1 MFWTRATA
9 SDSASPAVRRQQQVY
24 ALAACA
30 LALLLVGAATFSR
43 TWHAL
48 EFKTFDVLTAW
59 TAPQRT
65 ALPVVILAID
75 EPTFQELQHTWP
87 FPRSVH
93 AALLKRLHDEG
104 AAAVG
109 LDIVFADPSTEAEDA
124 ALAQAI
130 AETGPVVLAATREK
144 IDSSNAALWLDVM
157 PLQRFLDAGADAG
170 DAGVEPDDDF
180 VVRRVPVA
188 REGFALRLA
197 QRAAEA
203 WGQGCF
209 AQIERQVC
217 AADRDGLPG
226 AKRSNSRSYCEYLQ
240 RRSPPEAADA
250 HGAAICAEHPRM
262 PVLRHFDWIGYRGPR
277 GTFDTRSYY
286 QALEPGLLPA
296 GFFKNKIVLVGRS
309 ARTATELSRSQADLF
324 NSPFGTAGGERLFP
338 GVELQATLVDNYLT
352 GGGLRTVP
360 EGWTLA
366 LVALLVPL
374 LLWGNRRLHPAGA
387 AALAAALVAAIAGA
401 SWWLF
406 GRFQLWWPPLLP
418 AAAALAVYGAAALA
432 GYAFVRRRARQ
443 TRAMFAQYVPPAVV
457 SRLIAQPELMRL
469 GGEARE
475 VTLMFTD
482 LANFTTLS
490 EQLSAEQTVEVLT
503 AYFNAMTPIVHAT
516 GGTVD
521 KFIGDAVM
529 AFWGAPLDDPQH
541 AEHAVNA
548 AILMQQAMQML
559 VADLR
564 ARGLPPIHMR
574 IGLHTGRVVVGNVG
588 SEQRF
593 SYTAIG
599 DAVNLAARL
608 EGANKAF
615 GTGILLSAATAAQLP
630 PTVALRALDDV
641 VVKGKT
647 EPVRVFTPC
656 DDAAVRDA
664 SLAALNAFH
673 ARDWDGASGYLA
685 QVLARVPG
693 DAAALRLLQRVA
705 EARALP
711 AGSDWSPAV
720 ALDKL

>member
-109 LDIVFADPSTEAEDA
+109 LDIVFADPSTETEDA

-203 WGQGCF
+203 RGK
-209 AQIERQVC
+209 
-217 AADRDGLPG
+217 L
-226 AKRSNSRSYCEYLQ
+226 
-240 RRSPPEAADA
+240 
-250 HGAAICAEHPRM
+250 

-352 GGGLRTVP
+352 GGGLRSVP

-406 GRFQLWWPPLLP
+406 GCFQLWWPPLLP

-541 AEHAVNA
+541 AEHAVTA
-548 AILMQQAMQML
+548 AISMQQAMQVL

-630 PTVALRALDDV
+630 SSVALRALDDV

-673 ARDWDGASGYLA
+673 ARDWNGAGGYLA

-693 DAAALRLLQRVA
+693 DAAALRLQQRVA

-711 AGSDWSPAV
+711 VGSDWSPAV

>member
-109 LDIVFADPSTEAEDA
+109 LDIVFADPSTETEDA

-203 WGQGCF
+203 RGK
-209 AQIERQVC
+209 
-217 AADRDGLPG
+217 L
-226 AKRSNSRSYCEYLQ
+226 
-240 RRSPPEAADA
+240 
-250 HGAAICAEHPRM
+250 

-418 AAAALAVYGAAALA
+418 AAAAVAVYGAAALA

-443 TRAMFAQYVPPAVV
+443 TRPAWQCPACCSGTWQTAAHTARPWRRSPPA
-457 SRLIAQPELMRL
+457 
-469 GGEARE
+469 AR
-475 VTLMFTD
+475 
-482 LANFTTLS
+482 
-490 EQLSAEQTVEVLT
+490 
-503 AYFNAMTPIVHAT
+503 
-516 GGTVD
+516 
-521 KFIGDAVM
+521 
-529 AFWGAPLDDPQH
+529 
-541 AEHAVNA
+541 
-548 AILMQQAMQML
+548 
-559 VADLR
+559 R
-564 ARGLPPIHMR
+564 
-574 IGLHTGRVVVGNVG
+574 
-588 SEQRF
+588 
-593 SYTAIG
+593 
-599 DAVNLAARL
+599 
-608 EGANKAF
+608 
-615 GTGILLSAATAAQLP
+615 
-630 PTVALRALDDV
+630 
-641 VVKGKT
+641 
-647 EPVRVFTPC
+647 
-656 DDAAVRDA
+656 
-664 SLAALNAFH
+664 
-673 ARDWDGASGYLA
+673 
-685 QVLARVPG
+685 
-693 DAAALRLLQRVA
+693 
-705 EARALP
+705 
-711 AGSDWSPAV
+711 
-720 ALDKL
+720 

>member
-203 WGQGCF
+203 RGK
-209 AQIERQVC
+209 
-217 AADRDGLPG
+217 L
-226 AKRSNSRSYCEYLQ
+226 
-240 RRSPPEAADA
+240 
-250 HGAAICAEHPRM
+250 

-352 GGGLRTVP
+352 GGGLRSVP

-418 AAAALAVYGAAALA
+418 AAAAVAVYGAAALA

-541 AEHAVNA
+541 AEHAVTA
-548 AILMQQAMQML
+548 AISMQQAMQVL

-630 PTVALRALDDV
+630 SSVALRALDDV

-664 SLAALNAFH
+664 SLAALSAFH

-693 DAAALRLLQRVA
+693 DAAALHLQQRVA

-711 AGSDWSPAV
+711 VGSDWSPAV
-720 ALDKL
+720 ALEKL

>member
-109 LDIVFADPSTEAEDA
+109 LDIVFADPSTETEDA

-203 WGQGCF
+203 RGK
-209 AQIERQVC
+209 
-217 AADRDGLPG
+217 L
-226 AKRSNSRSYCEYLQ
+226 
-240 RRSPPEAADA
+240 
-250 HGAAICAEHPRM
+250 

-541 AEHAVNA
+541 AEHAVTA
-548 AILMQQAMQML
+548 AISMQQAMQVL

-630 PTVALRALDDV
+630 SSVALRALDDV

-656 DDAAVRDA
+656 GDAAVRDA

-693 DAAALRLLQRVA
+693 DAAARRLQQRVA

-711 AGSDWSPAV
+711 VGSDWSPAV

>member
-1 MFWTRATA
+1 MSWTRATA
-9 SDSASPAVRRQQQVY
+9 SEPAAPTARRRQR
-24 ALAACA
+24 LLSLGACA
-30 LALLLVGAATFSR
+30 LALLLVGAATLSR
-43 TWHAL
+43 PWHAL
-48 EFKTFDVLTAW
+48 EFKTFDVLTALA
-59 TAPQRT
+59 APQRPG
-65 ALPVVILAID
+65 LPVVILAID
-75 EPTFQELQHTWP
+75 EPTFQELQQTWP
-87 FPRSVH
+87 FPRGMH
-93 AALLKRLHDEG
+93 AALLRRLHAEG

-109 LDIVFADPSTEAEDA
+109 LDIVFADPSTEAQDA
-124 ALAQAI
+124 ALARSI

-144 IDSSNAALWLDVM
+144 IDSANAALWMDVL

-180 VVRRVPVA
+180 VVRRAPVA
-188 REGFALRLA
+188 RESFALRLA

-203 WGQGCF
+203 RGQ
-209 AQIERQVC
+209 
-217 AADRDGLPG
+217 
-226 AKRSNSRSYCEYLQ
+226 
-240 RRSPPEAADA
+240 
-250 HGAAICAEHPRM
+250 M

-296 GFFKNKIVLVGRS
+296 GFFKGKIVLVGRS
-309 ARTATELSRSQADLF
+309 ARTATELTRSQADLF

-338 GVELQATLVDNYLT
+338 GVELQATLVDNFLS
-352 GGGLRTVP
+352 GGGLRSVS

-366 LVALLVPL
+366 LTALLVPV
-374 LLWGNRRLHPAGA
+374 LLWGSRRLHPAGA
-387 AALAAALVAAIAGA
+387 AALTGALVVAMGA
-401 SWWLF
+401 VSWWLF
-406 GRFQLWWPPLLP
+406 AGFRLWWPPLLP
-418 AAAALAVYGAAALA
+418 AAAAVAVYGAAALVGFA
-432 GYAFVRRRARQ
+432 IVRQRARQ

-457 SRLIAQPELMRL
+457 SRLIAQPGLMRL

-503 AYFNAMTPIVHAT
+503 GYFNAMTPIVHAS

-541 AEHAVNA
+541 AAHAVQA
-548 AILMQQAMQML
+548 AIAMQQAMQAL
-559 VADLR
+559 VADLV

-630 PTVALRALDDV
+630 ASVALRALDDV
-641 VVKGKT
+641 IVKGKT

-656 DDAAVRDA
+656 DDAVVRDA
-664 SLAALNAFH
+664 SLAALGAFH
-673 ARDWDGASGYLA
+673 ARDWERANGHLA

-693 DAAALRLLQRVA
+693 DAAALRLQERVA
-705 EARALP
+705 LARALP
-711 AGSDWSPAV
+711 AGGDWSPAV

>member
-203 WGQGCF
+203 RGK
-209 AQIERQVC
+209 
-217 AADRDGLPG
+217 L
-226 AKRSNSRSYCEYLQ
+226 
-240 RRSPPEAADA
+240 
-250 HGAAICAEHPRM
+250 

-324 NSPFGTAGGERLFP
+324 NSPFGTVGGERLFP

-352 GGGLRTVP
+352 GGGLRSVP

-418 AAAALAVYGAAALA
+418 AAAAVAVYGAAALA

-541 AEHAVNA
+541 AEHAVTA
-548 AILMQQAMQML
+548 AISMQQAMQVL

-630 PTVALRALDDV
+630 SSVALRALDDV

-656 DDAAVRDA
+656 GDAAVRDA

-693 DAAALRLLQRVA
+693 DAAALRLQQRVA

-711 AGSDWSPAV
+711 VGSDWSPAV

>member
-93 AALLKRLHDEG
+93 AALLQRLHDEG

-109 LDIVFADPSTEAEDA
+109 LDIVFADPSTETEDA

-203 WGQGCF
+203 RGK
-209 AQIERQVC
+209 
-217 AADRDGLPG
+217 L
-226 AKRSNSRSYCEYLQ
+226 
-240 RRSPPEAADA
+240 
-250 HGAAICAEHPRM
+250 

-352 GGGLRTVP
+352 GGGLRSVP

-541 AEHAVNA
+541 AEHAVTA
-548 AILMQQAMQML
+548 AISMQQAMQVL

-630 PTVALRALDDV
+630 SSVALRALDDV

-664 SLAALNAFH
+664 SLAALSAFH

-693 DAAALRLLQRVA
+693 DAAALRLQQRVA

-711 AGSDWSPAV
+711 VGSDWSPAV

>member
-203 WGQGCF
+203 RGK
-209 AQIERQVC
+209 
-217 AADRDGLPG
+217 L
-226 AKRSNSRSYCEYLQ
+226 
-240 RRSPPEAADA
+240 
-250 HGAAICAEHPRM
+250 

-352 GGGLRTVP
+352 GGGLRSVP

-541 AEHAVNA
+541 AEHAVTA
-548 AILMQQAMQML
+548 AISMQQAMQVL

-630 PTVALRALDDV
+630 SSVALRALDDV

-673 ARDWDGASGYLA
+673 ARDWNGAGGYLA

-693 DAAALRLLQRVA
+693 DAAALRLQQRVA

-711 AGSDWSPAV
+711 VGSDWSPAV

>member
-144 IDSSNAALWLDVM
+144 IDSRNAALWLDVM

-203 WGQGCF
+203 RGK
-209 AQIERQVC
+209 
-217 AADRDGLPG
+217 L
-226 AKRSNSRSYCEYLQ
+226 
-240 RRSPPEAADA
+240 
-250 HGAAICAEHPRM
+250 

-541 AEHAVNA
+541 AEHAVTA
-548 AILMQQAMQML
+548 AISMQQAMQVL

-630 PTVALRALDDV
+630 SSVALRALDDV

-664 SLAALNAFH
+664 SLAALSAFH

-693 DAAALRLLQRVA
+693 DAAALRLQQRVA

-711 AGSDWSPAV
+711 VGSDWSPAV

>member
-93 AALLKRLHDEG
+93 AALLQRLHDEG

-203 WGQGCF
+203 RGK
-209 AQIERQVC
+209 
-217 AADRDGLPG
+217 L
-226 AKRSNSRSYCEYLQ
+226 
-240 RRSPPEAADA
+240 
-250 HGAAICAEHPRM
+250 

-418 AAAALAVYGAAALA
+418 AAAAVAVYGAAALA

-541 AEHAVNA
+541 AEHAVTA
-548 AILMQQAMQML
+548 AILMQQAMQVL

-630 PTVALRALDDV
+630 SSVALRALDDV

-656 DDAAVRDA
+656 GDAAVRDA

-693 DAAALRLLQRVA
+693 DAAALRLQQRVA

-711 AGSDWSPAV
+711 VGSDWSPAV

>member
-203 WGQGCF
+203 RGK
-209 AQIERQVC
+209 
-217 AADRDGLPG
+217 L
-226 AKRSNSRSYCEYLQ
+226 
-240 RRSPPEAADA
+240 
-250 HGAAICAEHPRM
+250 

-541 AEHAVNA
+541 AEHAVTA
-548 AILMQQAMQML
+548 AISMQQAMQVL

-588 SEQRF
+588 SDQRF

-630 PTVALRALDDV
+630 PTVALRPLDDV
-641 VVKGKT
+641 IVKGKT

-656 DDAAVRDA
+656 DDATVREA
-664 SLAALNAFH
+664 SSAALAAFH
-673 ARDWDGASGYLA
+673 ARDWPGAEA
-685 QVLARVPG
+685 QLARVLERLPG
-693 DAAALRLLQRVA
+693 DLAATRLRERVA
-705 EARALP
+705 EARLLP
-711 AGSDWSPAV
+711 ADAPWLPAV
-720 ALDKL
+720 SLDKL

>member
-203 WGQGCF
+203 RGK
-209 AQIERQVC
+209 
-217 AADRDGLPG
+217 L
-226 AKRSNSRSYCEYLQ
+226 
-240 RRSPPEAADA
+240 
-250 HGAAICAEHPRM
+250 

-296 GFFKNKIVLVGRS
+296 GFFKNKLVLVGRS

-541 AEHAVNA
+541 AEHAVTA
-548 AILMQQAMQML
+548 AISMQQAMQVL

-630 PTVALRALDDV
+630 SSVALRALDDV

-656 DDAAVRDA
+656 GDAAVRDA

-693 DAAALRLLQRVA
+693 DAAARRLQQRVA

-711 AGSDWSPAV
+711 VGSDWSPAV

>member
-203 WGQGCF
+203 RGK
-209 AQIERQVC
+209 
-217 AADRDGLPG
+217 L
-226 AKRSNSRSYCEYLQ
+226 
-240 RRSPPEAADA
+240 
-250 HGAAICAEHPRM
+250 

-418 AAAALAVYGAAALA
+418 AAAAVAVYGAAALA

-541 AEHAVNA
+541 AEHAVTA
-548 AILMQQAMQML
+548 AISMQQAMQVL

-630 PTVALRALDDV
+630 SSVALRALDDV

-656 DDAAVRDA
+656 GDAAVRDA

-693 DAAALRLLQRVA
+693 DAAALRLQQRVA

-711 AGSDWSPAV
+711 VGSDWSPAV

>member
-109 LDIVFADPSTEAEDA
+109 LDIVFADPSTETEDA

-203 WGQGCF
+203 RGK
-209 AQIERQVC
+209 
-217 AADRDGLPG
+217 L
-226 AKRSNSRSYCEYLQ
+226 
-240 RRSPPEAADA
+240 
-250 HGAAICAEHPRM
+250 

-352 GGGLRTVP
+352 GGGLRSVP

-541 AEHAVNA
+541 AEHAVTA
-548 AILMQQAMQML
+548 AISMQQAMQVL

-630 PTVALRALDDV
+630 SSVALRALDDV

-656 DDAAVRDA
+656 GDAAVRDA

-693 DAAALRLLQRVA
+693 DAAALRLQQRVA

-711 AGSDWSPAV
+711 VGSDWSPAV

>member
-1 MFWTRATA
+1 MSWTRATV
-9 SDSASPAVRRQQQVY
+9 SDSVSPAVRRQQQFY

-93 AALLKRLHDEG
+93 AALLQRLHDEG
-104 AAAVG
+104 AAAIG

-124 ALAQAI
+124 SLAQAI

-188 REGFALRLA
+188 RESFALRLA

-203 WGQGCF
+203 RG
-209 AQIERQVC
+209 
-217 AADRDGLPG
+217 
-226 AKRSNSRSYCEYLQ
+226 K
-240 RRSPPEAADA
+240 
-250 HGAAICAEHPRM
+250 M

-338 GVELQATLVDNYLT
+338 GVELQATLVDNYLM
-352 GGGLRTVP
+352 GAGLRSVSD
-360 EGWTLA
+360 GWTLA
-366 LVALLVPL
+366 LVVLLVPL

-418 AAAALAVYGAAALA
+418 AAAAVAVYGAAALA

-457 SRLIAQPELMRL
+457 SRLIAQPDLMRL

-541 AEHAVNA
+541 AEHAVA
-548 AILMQQAMQML
+548 AAVAMQQAMAVL

-630 PTVALRALDDV
+630 PTVSLRALDDV
-641 VVKGKT
+641 IVKGKT

-656 DDAAVRDA
+656 DDVAVRDA
-664 SLAALNAFH
+664 SLAALDAFQ
-673 ARDWDGASGYLA
+673 ARDWERAKGYLA
-685 QVLARVPG
+685 QVLARVPD
-693 DAAALRLLQRVA
+693 DAAALRLQERV
-705 EARALP
+705 EVARALP

>member
-109 LDIVFADPSTEAEDA
+109 LDIVFADPSTETEDA

-203 WGQGCF
+203 RGK
-209 AQIERQVC
+209 
-217 AADRDGLPG
+217 L
-226 AKRSNSRSYCEYLQ
+226 
-240 RRSPPEAADA
+240 
-250 HGAAICAEHPRM
+250 

-352 GGGLRTVP
+352 GGGLRSVP

-418 AAAALAVYGAAALA
+418 AAAAVVVYGAAALA

-541 AEHAVNA
+541 AEHAVTA
-548 AILMQQAMQML
+548 AISMQQAMQVL

-630 PTVALRALDDV
+630 SSVALRALDDV

-673 ARDWDGASGYLA
+673 ARDWNGAGGYLA

-693 DAAALRLLQRVA
+693 DAAALRLQQRVA

-711 AGSDWSPAV
+711 VGSDWSPAV

>member
-9 SDSASPAVRRQQQVY
+9 SDSASPTVGRQQQIY

-93 AALLKRLHDEG
+93 AALLQRLHDEG

-203 WGQGCF
+203 RGK
-209 AQIERQVC
+209 
-217 AADRDGLPG
+217 L
-226 AKRSNSRSYCEYLQ
+226 
-240 RRSPPEAADA
+240 
-250 HGAAICAEHPRM
+250 

-541 AEHAVNA
+541 AEHAVTA
-548 AILMQQAMQML
+548 AISMQQAMQVL

-630 PTVALRALDDV
+630 SSVALRALDDV

-656 DDAAVRDA
+656 DDVAVRDA

-673 ARDWDGASGYLA
+673 ARDWDGASGYLT

-693 DAAALRLLQRVA
+693 DAAALRLQQRVA
-705 EARALP
+705 EARAFP
-711 AGSDWSPAV
+711 VGSDWSPAV

>member
-109 LDIVFADPSTEAEDA
+109 LDIVFADPSTETEDA

-203 WGQGCF
+203 RGK
-209 AQIERQVC
+209 
-217 AADRDGLPG
+217 L
-226 AKRSNSRSYCEYLQ
+226 
-240 RRSPPEAADA
+240 
-250 HGAAICAEHPRM
+250 

-418 AAAALAVYGAAALA
+418 AAAAVAVYGAAALA

-541 AEHAVNA
+541 AEHAVTA
-548 AILMQQAMQML
+548 AISMQQAMQVL

-630 PTVALRALDDV
+630 SSVALRALDDV

-656 DDAAVRDA
+656 GDAAVRDA

-693 DAAALRLLQRVA
+693 DAAALRLQQRVA

-711 AGSDWSPAV
+711 VGSDWSPAV

>member
-1 MFWTRATA
+1 MFWTRATV

-203 WGQGCF
+203 RGK
-209 AQIERQVC
+209 
-217 AADRDGLPG
+217 L
-226 AKRSNSRSYCEYLQ
+226 
-240 RRSPPEAADA
+240 
-250 HGAAICAEHPRM
+250 

-541 AEHAVNA
+541 AEHAVTA
-548 AILMQQAMQML
+548 AISMQQAMQVL

-630 PTVALRALDDV
+630 SSVALRALDDV

-656 DDAAVRDA
+656 GDAAVRDA
-664 SLAALNAFH
+664 SLAALSAFH
-673 ARDWDGASGYLA
+673 ARDWNGAGGYLA

-693 DAAALRLLQRVA
+693 DAAALRLQQRVA

-711 AGSDWSPAV
+711 VGSDWSPAV

>member
-203 WGQGCF
+203 RGK
-209 AQIERQVC
+209 
-217 AADRDGLPG
+217 L
-226 AKRSNSRSYCEYLQ
+226 
-240 RRSPPEAADA
+240 
-250 HGAAICAEHPRM
+250 

-338 GVELQATLVDNYLT
+338 GVELQATLVDNYLM
-352 GGGLRTVP
+352 GAGLRSVSD
-360 EGWTLA
+360 GWTLA
-366 LVALLVPL
+366 LVLLLVPL

-418 AAAALAVYGAAALA
+418 AAAAVAVYGAAALA

-541 AEHAVNA
+541 AEHAVTA
-548 AILMQQAMQML
+548 AISMQQAMQVL

-630 PTVALRALDDV
+630 SSVALRALDDV

-656 DDAAVRDA
+656 GDAAVRDA

-693 DAAALRLLQRVA
+693 DAAALRLQQRVA

-711 AGSDWSPAV
+711 VGSDWSPAV

>member
-109 LDIVFADPSTEAEDA
+109 LDIVFADPSTETEDA

-170 DAGVEPDDDF
+170 DAGVEPNDDF

-203 WGQGCF
+203 RGK
-209 AQIERQVC
+209 
-217 AADRDGLPG
+217 L
-226 AKRSNSRSYCEYLQ
+226 
-240 RRSPPEAADA
+240 
-250 HGAAICAEHPRM
+250 

-352 GGGLRTVP
+352 GGGLRSVP

-418 AAAALAVYGAAALA
+418 AAAAVAVYGAAALA

-541 AEHAVNA
+541 AEHAVTA
-548 AILMQQAMQML
+548 AISMQQAMQVL

-630 PTVALRALDDV
+630 SSVALRALDDV

-656 DDAAVRDA
+656 GDAAVRDA
-664 SLAALNAFH
+664 SLAALSAFH

-693 DAAALRLLQRVA
+693 DAAALRLQQRVA

-711 AGSDWSPAV
+711 VGSDWSPAV